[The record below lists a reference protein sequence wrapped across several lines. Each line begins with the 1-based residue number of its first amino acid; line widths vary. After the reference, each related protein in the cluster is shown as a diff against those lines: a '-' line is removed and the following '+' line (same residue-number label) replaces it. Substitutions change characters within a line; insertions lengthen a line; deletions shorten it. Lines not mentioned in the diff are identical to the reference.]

1 MSRDGAK
8 PFLIFANWVRAGILP
23 HLSPIAR
30 DTLLALVAFTN
41 REGLAWP
48 SAEKI
53 AEITGHKRQ
62 SIYPALGEIERAGI
76 FHKLE
81 RVRYKGVNVPGPHFY
96 RLSEFD
102 AARVEQFMTKRS
114 PWTTRRKGDA
124 SRFRRSRSDV
134 PITGTTEPCLL

>member
-8 PFLIFANWVRAGILP
+8 PFLTLANWIRAGILP

-62 SIYPALGEIERAGI
+62 SIYPALNEIERAGI
-76 FHKLE
+76 FRKLH
-81 RVRYKGVNVPGPHFY
+81 RVRYKGVNILGPHFY

-102 AARVEQFMTKRS
+102 PALVKQFMTKHP
-114 PWTTRRKGDA
+114 PWTTRRKGDV
-124 SRFRRSRSDV
+124 SRFREWLESRRLPKFD
-134 PITGTTEPCLL
+134 TR